1 MAFVDGAIMF
11 CLCKEG
17 FTEHIWIRCAML
29 YGTYARKRFVQ
40 KGCKNGDFCTF
51 YNNLSKNVIWMLLT
65 QFHLSNGF
73 PRYIR
78 ENTNFLW
85 QKPWWLQSAKMNF
98 KGWNNLV
105 KFGLVIYNN
114 AQIFRTGFSEVQAGK
129 GSAVLPFL
137 HSVWTFLP

>member
-1 MAFVDGAIMF
+1 MEPLCFAYAKRDLLNTYGLRVQCSMAHMQERDSF
-11 CLCKEG
+11 
-17 FTEHIWIRCAML
+17 
-29 YGTYARKRFVQ
+29 RKGVKMEIF
-40 KGCKNGDFCTF
+40 FTF

-105 KFGLVIYNN
+105 KFGLVIYSN